1 MMQLRACLLEALAG
15 RDREEIYPLVIP
27 ASLKDYSGQEGHA
40 CTPLQAATQQHWCP
54 SWRWNAAGLVAPA
67 ARRRGQPFA
76 ADVLPGAVL
85 PSTFCW
91 GPVLLCLN
99 PRGCRPLQA
108 QQVSSRSQNER
119 PSVLHLA
126 LLPGS

>member
-1 MMQLRACLLEALAG
+1 MQLRACLLEALAG
-15 RDREEIYPLVIP
+15 RDREEIYPLVLP

-54 SWRWNAAGLVAPA
+54 SRRWNAAGLVVPA
-67 ARRRGQPFA
+67 ARRRGQPFL
-76 ADVLPGAVL
+76 ADVLLGVVL

-91 GPVLLCLN
+91 GPVQLCLN
-99 PRGCRPLQA
+99 PRGRRPLQA
-108 QQVSSRSQNER
+108 QQVCSRSQDER
-119 PSVLHLA
+119 PSVPCLA